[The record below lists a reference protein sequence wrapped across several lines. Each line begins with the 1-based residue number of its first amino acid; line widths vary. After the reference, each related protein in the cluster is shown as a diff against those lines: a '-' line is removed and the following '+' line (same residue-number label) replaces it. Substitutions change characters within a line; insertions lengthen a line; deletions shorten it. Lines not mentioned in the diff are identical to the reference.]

1 MPKELLKEHANILSW
16 IAKTID
22 VLLFLFAGI
31 LAFYVRFHNLFFI
44 DLYWVALLLA
54 ALFIVPIFSFFNVY
68 TSIRGRSLFLHLKD
82 LYLGLFFLML
92 ILVAV
97 SFFTKTG
104 PFFSRA
110 WFLMWA
116 LFAVAL
122 LTGFRLFLRYLLF
135 AMRRK
140 GWNQK
145 QVLII
150 GTYQI
155 RADLIER
162 IKNNICSG
170 FNVKEA
176 IDSEDIPANLGE
188 YVEKYKIDEI
198 WLGFFLKDEEKV
210 KNVIQNLRHNVVT
223 IRYFPDIFGISL
235 LSYSTTTEI
244 LGLPAINIISS
255 PMIGSNRV
263 VKATE
268 DFLGAFIILIVI
280 SPILIL
286 ISLSIKISSRGK
298 IFYKQWRNGWDGKPI
313 LIYKFRTMIEHD
325 ETDVEQAKKNDKRIT
340 KIGHFLRRTSLDEL
354 PQFINVLQGKMSIV
368 GPRPHA
374 IVHNDMY
381 KCLIPD
387 KCICNATT

>member
-162 IKNNICSG
+162 IKII
-170 FNVKEA
+170 FVLALMLKKRLIVKTFQ
-176 IDSEDIPANLGE
+176 L
-188 YVEKYKIDEI
+188 
-198 WLGFFLKDEEKV
+198 
-210 KNVIQNLRHNVVT
+210 
-223 IRYFPDIFGISL
+223 
-235 LSYSTTTEI
+235 I
-244 LGLPAINIISS
+244 LGNMSKNIKL
-255 PMIGSNRV
+255 MKYG
-263 VKATE
+263 
-268 DFLGAFIILIVI
+268 
-280 SPILIL
+280 
-286 ISLSIKISSRGK
+286 
-298 IFYKQWRNGWDGKPI
+298 
-313 LIYKFRTMIEHD
+313 
-325 ETDVEQAKKNDKRIT
+325 
-340 KIGHFLRRTSLDEL
+340 
-354 PQFINVLQGKMSIV
+354 
-368 GPRPHA
+368 
-374 IVHNDMY
+374 
-381 KCLIPD
+381 
-387 KCICNATT
+387 